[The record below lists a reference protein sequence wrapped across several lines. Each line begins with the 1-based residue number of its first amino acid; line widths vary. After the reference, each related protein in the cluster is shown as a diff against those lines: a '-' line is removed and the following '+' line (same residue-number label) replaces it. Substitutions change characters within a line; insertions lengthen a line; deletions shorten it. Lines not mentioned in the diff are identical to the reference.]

1 MGNLMKQAL
10 SMYFLAGGYYNIPTK
25 IYKSFYEQN
34 TEKFLGIFPYGQNL
48 VKMHRKDGQW
58 RNTNRNYT
66 ENGFMMKKTLTKGR
80 KL

>member
-1 MGNLMKQAL
+1 MNKHNEIKWGLIPH
-10 SMYFLAGGYYNIPTK
+10 SYYNIPTK

-66 ENGFMMKKTLTKGR
+66 ENDFMMKKTLTK
-80 KL
+80 KKYLW